1 MDIVYS
7 NRRKTYR
14 YPINVPGAIILE
26 KNKRINEP
34 IQIENISYEGIQIV
48 FSNNSFLIDFFDA
61 YEDNTYKINIEFEYK
76 NNKYIFENKILWIR
90 LYNLGEKDSYI
101 LSGLIYKNKEVYEVN
116 LIDLLLTIDMENV
129 YIG

>member
-14 YPINVPGAIILE
+14 YPVNVPGILTME
-26 KNKRINEP
+26 KNKRISEP
-34 IQIENISYEGIQIV
+34 IQIENISYEGIQVV
-48 FSNNSFLIDFFDA
+48 FSNNNFLIDFFDA

-101 LSGLIYKNKEVYEVN
+101 LSGLVYINKESYEVN